1 MIRPAST
8 QSPAPPSS
16 GSDSAL
22 ESAQGPDGCP
32 GGCPTPYGRTFWL
45 AYASNALVCVA
56 IALLYRYADFVT
68 YLGGTEF
75 HLGWIVGV
83 GMVGSVLVRL
93 LLGSG
98 IDRYGPRL
106 IWLGSLVLFVATCW
120 AHLSVTDFGAAW
132 IYVLR
137 ILYCTAMAGIF
148 GAATTFI
155 VGRSG
160 GPRLAELISMLGT
173 SGFLGMMLGTLLGDF
188 ICGAESL
195 QRWHVDGMFLAAGL
209 LGAAAVPFAWLSTRG
224 AVPPEYFR
232 RGSVVGVVRRYQPGM
247 VLVVGVATGA
257 ALVLPATFLRTF
269 AADLDIPRIG
279 LFFSVVAI
287 TAFTTRVLTRRL
299 PERLGLPRM
308 ILIGL
313 GVMAVAQLLFLLVG
327 SEWQLVLP
335 GLAHG
340 IAQAI
345 LYPMVTATESS
356 TFPLRYRGLGTT
368 LVLATLDVGQL
379 IGAPVAGII
388 LHVSGS
394 IGLAGYPTMYLTM
407 SAVLVMVAGLYAVTL
422 RGTRVQGSWFRES
435 IRVAGGLARRW
446 TLLASRSRC
455 EKSLNRKSQA
465 QNHKSQTNSKTQ
477 IRMYKTIAPSLQCFG
492 L

>member
-1 MIRPAST
+1 MPPA
-8 QSPAPPSS
+8 AE
-16 GSDSAL
+16 DS
-22 ESAQGPDGCP
+22 DGCLEALP
-32 GGCPTPYGRTFWL
+32 SRYGRAFWL
-45 AYASNALVCVA
+45 AYASNALICVA

-106 IWLGSLVLFVATCW
+106 IWLGSLVLFTATCF
-120 AHLSVTDFGAAW
+120 AHVLVTDYGGVG

-137 ILYCTAMAGIF
+137 VLYCTAMAGVF

-155 VGRSG
+155 AGRSG

-188 ICGAESL
+188 ICDAESL
-195 QRWHVDGMFLAAGL
+195 QRWHVDWMFLAAGL

-224 AVPPEYFR
+224 AVRPEQYR
-232 RGSVVGVVRRYQPGM
+232 REPLVGLVRRYQPGM
-247 VLVVGVATGA
+247 VLIVGVATGA
-257 ALVLPATFLRTF
+257 ALVVPATFLRTF
-269 AADLDIPRIG
+269 AAELDIPRIG
-279 LFFSVVAI
+279 LFFSVVAV

-299 PERLGLPRM
+299 PGRLGLPLM

-340 IAQAI
+340 VAQAI
-345 LYPMVTATESS
+345 LYPMVTATGSS

-379 IGAPVAGII
+379 IGAPAVGII

-394 IGLAGYPTMYLTM
+394 MGLASYPTMYLIM
-407 SAVLVMVAGLYAVTL
+407 SAVLVIVAGLYAVTL
-422 RGTRVQGSWFRES
+422 RGTRAQGSEFRVHGVDPRS
-435 IRVAGGLARRW
+435 GRACPPVGGLVTHDA
-446 TLLASRSRC
+446 A
-455 EKSLNRKSQA
+455 
-465 QNHKSQTNSKTQ
+465 
-477 IRMYKTIAPSLQCFG
+477 
-492 L
+492 